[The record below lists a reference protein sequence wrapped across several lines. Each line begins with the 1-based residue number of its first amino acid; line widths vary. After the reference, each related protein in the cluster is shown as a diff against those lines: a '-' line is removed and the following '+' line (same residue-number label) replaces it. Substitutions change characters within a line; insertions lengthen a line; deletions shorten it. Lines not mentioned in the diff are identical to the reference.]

1 MAEIQSEGS
10 IMSLI
15 EQNQTM
21 PRQKETQYLIK
32 TLCLWAIAQW
42 NQINSQVE
50 KELGNFFW
58 RS

>member
-32 TLCLWAIAQW
+32 TLCLWAIAQ
-42 NQINSQVE
+42 
-50 KELGNFFW
+50 
-58 RS
+58 